1 MHSIEDKSTDKLNAL
16 RAAVLAKLAYWDAMH
31 ALEHALQP
39 EKEFSDRASDRL
51 VDFVDN
57 LACGMPDPVSPQH
70 VAEAVTEEELTQ
82 LNGQLRGL

>member
-31 ALEHALQP
+31 ALEQALQP

-57 LACGMPDPVSPQH
+57 LACAMPDPVSPQR
-70 VAEAVTEEELTQ
+70 VAEAVTEDELTQ
-82 LNGQLRGL
+82 LAAQLKGI